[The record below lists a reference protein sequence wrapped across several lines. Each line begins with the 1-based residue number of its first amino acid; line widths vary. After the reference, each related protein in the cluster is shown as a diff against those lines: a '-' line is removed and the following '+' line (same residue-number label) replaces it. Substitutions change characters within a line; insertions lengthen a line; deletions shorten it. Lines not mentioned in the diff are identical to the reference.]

1 MLERLLKFYEAC
13 QYKKQSM
20 QLTLEHDKYA
30 DWFIRIAHH
39 DSGTIIF
46 NENDC
51 SLNLLCARA
60 YIALEAW
67 AREDFE
73 LEDIEINLK

>member
-13 QYKKQSM
+13 QHKRQSM
-20 QLTLEHDKYA
+20 YLTLEHDKYG
-30 DWFIRIAHH
+30 DWSIGIAHN
-39 DSGTIIF
+39 DSDTIIF
-46 NENDC
+46 NENGA

-60 YIALEAW
+60 YIALEEW
-67 AREDFE
+67 AREDSW